1 MTLGFTVL
9 LIFVVASAAFANPFP
24 PYSEA
29 QQFSEEQHLPPWQ
42 ANSEAQ
48 QFSQKQ
54 QWGPS
59 LDKSTIAQEIAKA
72 ENLSPCSA
80 LGVPG
85 SYWITMCPMTA
96 THCGVVHVTIG
107 QATYVN
113 VAFCKEGRRNI
124 PLCITVL
131 LCFHFSL

>member
-1 MTLGFTVL
+1 MTLRFTVL
-9 LIFVVASAAFANPFP
+9 LIFVAASAAFANPFP

-29 QQFSEEQHLPPWQ
+29 QQFSEEQQLPPWQ

-48 QFSQKQ
+48 QFSEKQ
-54 QWGPS
+54 QWPY
-59 LDKSTIAQEIAKA
+59 TIAQEIAKA

-113 VAFCKEGRRNI
+113 VAFCKEGHRNI
-124 PLCITVL
+124 PLCITFL
-131 LCFHFSL
+131 L